1 MMPVYIIGG
10 LGLILLLTLI
20 PLPKAKLRKTIN
32 KYVGEKENREKLVDK
47 LEKSF
52 IIKAITPLSTTMKY
66 QRDKSRYRKAGLTLT
81 PERMSIVKVVIAFIM
96 FLLLLTVYFDM
107 NGLREKGILSRNDT
121 NNTAVLIFGGDS
133 SEQAASGNSVY
144 DIFYQRVKEEI
155 PNYKRYFSKAQEGEL
170 AKKIAFI
177 REELEIQDINDEYA
191 KKIFNTLFEAYQ
203 VSIITPGGLGI
214 IFCLSLLGSGV
225 ADLYINLKR
234 TVRSRKVE
242 KEFEKIEAVTI
253 LLMNKEQINVIS
265 LLQQMKQQS
274 KTLKPYLQRCLNQYT
289 ADPIKALDDLVDEVN
304 NLEFSKFIT
313 ILKQCLYTDKGTNKQ
328 ILEIQRRLRLAMQE
342 TLNKQRNRNKR
353 LRLTMFQLPLLLIL
367 ILMIMLPLFDLIKN
381 TI

>member
-1 MMPVYIIGG
+1 MLPVYILGG

-32 KYVGEKENREKLVDK
+32 KYVGEKENRQKLLDK
-47 LEKSF
+47 IENSLV
-52 IIKAITPLSTTMKY
+52 IQAITPKKGTLKY
-66 QRDKSRYRKAGLTLT
+66 ERDKNRLRKAGISFS
-81 PERMSIVKVVIAFIM
+81 PEKMSMVKVVVTFIM
-96 FLLLLTVYFDM
+96 FFLILAVYVDM
-107 NGLREKGILSRNDT
+107 NGLREKGVLTRNDS
-121 NNTAVLIFGGDS
+121 NNTAVLLFGDA
-133 SEQAASGNSVY
+133 SEEASIGNSIY
-144 DIFYQRVKEEI
+144 DNFYQRVLKEV
-155 PNYKRYFSKAQEGEL
+155 PNYKRYFAKANEGEI
-170 AKKIAFI
+170 AEKITSI
-177 REELEIQDINDEYA
+177 REELEIQDVNDEYA

-214 IFCLSLLGSGV
+214 IFCLALLGSGV
-225 ADLYINLKR
+225 VDLYINIRKTIR
-234 TVRSRKVE
+234 NRKVE
-242 KEFEKIEAVTI
+242 KEFEKIESVTI

-274 KTLKPYLQRCLNQYT
+274 KTLRPYLQRCLNQYT

-313 ILKQCLYTDKGTNKQ
+313 ILKQCLYTDKSTNKQ

-367 ILMIMLPLFDLIKN
+367 ILMIMLPLFELIKN